1 MYVWLMELYGRQFR
15 PMELNPG
22 CMFGSWN
29 YMVGSFSLW
38 RSIVVYVWCME
49 LYGRQFWSMKVNP
62 VVFCC
67 MELDGR

>member
-1 MYVWLMELYGRQFR
+1 MVGSFGLWRSNRVLVWCMELYGRQFR

-38 RSIVVYVWCME
+38 RSIRVYVWCME
-49 LYGRQFWSMKVNP
+49 LYIR
-62 VVFCC
+62 
-67 MELDGR
+67 